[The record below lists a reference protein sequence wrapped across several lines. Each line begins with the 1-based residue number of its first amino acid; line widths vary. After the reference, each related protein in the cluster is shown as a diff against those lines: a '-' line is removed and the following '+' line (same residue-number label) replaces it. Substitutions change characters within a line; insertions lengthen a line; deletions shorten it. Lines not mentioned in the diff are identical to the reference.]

1 MNPRFDN
8 CPTCRYEDTGMVVFD
23 PDDYPCAQH
32 TGGYEDYIESHNRYV
47 REHTDGIGYGVGP
60 AKGDR

>member
-1 MNPRFDN
+1 MNLRFNN
-8 CPTCRYEDTGMVVFD
+8 CPTCRYEDTGVVVFD

-47 REHTDGIGYGVGP
+47 REHVAGVG
-60 AKGDR
+60 